1 MRPGIVLRAVH
12 GAEPAIG
19 SAGRSRKRRAR
30 SVVSPALDDYIF
42 RFVLPFCIS
51 FGVGLCGQGVAEG
64 RSEQSAR
71 RLLCDT
77 VVFSLQCSRKDD
89 ILH

>member
-1 MRPGIVLRAVH
+1 M
-12 GAEPAIG
+12 
-19 SAGRSRKRRAR
+19 
-30 SVVSPALDDYIF
+30 VSPAFDDYIF

-51 FGVGLCGQGVAEG
+51 FGVGLWGYVITEG
-64 RSEQSAR
+64 RPEQPAR
-71 RLLCDT
+71 LLLCDT